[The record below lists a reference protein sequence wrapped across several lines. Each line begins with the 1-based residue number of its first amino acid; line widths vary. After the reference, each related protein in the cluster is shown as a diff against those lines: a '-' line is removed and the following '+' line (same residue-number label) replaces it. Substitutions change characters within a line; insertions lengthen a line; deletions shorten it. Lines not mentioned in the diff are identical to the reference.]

1 MKLKIVYFLII
12 AAICL
17 IGCSSCGIREIDDNT
32 RAGVGRS
39 DIIET
44 DAVKTGGNDDSPVQ
58 TGGKTLPF
66 EAETVPPVPE
76 LKEKR
81 LKFIAAGDNIIHE
94 SVYTDAKKRSS
105 DGNSF
110 NFRPMYDGIADYVA
124 AADIAFIN
132 QETPTAGENYGYH
145 GYPNFNSPQ
154 EAGHTL
160 VEIGFDIVNIATN
173 HMLDM
178 KTNGLHD
185 FINFWKSL
193 DNVLMIGGY
202 DNYADY
208 DNVRIYETN
217 GIKIAF
223 LSYTYDTNGMTL
235 DPSSTLIVPLFD
247 EAVIRRQVQL
257 ARDAADLVFVSAH
270 WGIENDFAP
279 SDTQKKY
286 AKVFADAGVDAVIGH
301 HPHVVQPVEWM
312 EGSGGNRMLLIY
324 SLGNLISTMNY
335 GNNMVGGI
343 AEFDIVIAPGT
354 KPYIDAPV
362 YIPVV
367 THYSLERDGLQV
379 YFLEDYTAELAAKH
393 GCTLYTSNF
402 SLAYIENIIKSE
414 IASEF
419 LPAYMK

>member
-1 MKLKIVYFLII
+1 MKMKKFISII
-12 AAICL
+12 ALICL
-17 IGCSSCGIREIDDNT
+17 VATTSCGVGSSDDDSLNDDG
-32 RAGVGRS
+32 RGVGRS
-39 DIIET
+39 DVIEAGGDT
-44 DAVKTGGNDDSPVQ
+44 EPPSTAGNDE
-58 TGGKTLPF
+58 LPQVS
-66 EAETVPPVPE
+66 EPETQPIAETN
-76 LKEKR
+76 KR

-110 NFRPMYDGIADYVA
+110 NFRPMYDGIAAFVA
-124 AADIAFIN
+124 DADIAFIN
-132 QETPTAGENYGYH
+132 QETPTAGESYGYH

-160 VEIGFDIVNIATN
+160 VDLGFDIVNIATN

-178 KTNGLHD
+178 KTNGLRD
-185 FINFWKSL
+185 FIKFWKSL

-202 DNYADY
+202 EDYADY
-208 DNVRIYETN
+208 DNVRIYETD

-223 LSYTYDTNGMTL
+223 LSYTYDTNGMAL
-235 DPSSTLIVPLFD
+235 DPSSALIVPLFD

-270 WGIENDFAP
+270 WGIENDFVP

-286 AKVFADAGVDAVIGH
+286 AKIFADAGVDAVIGH

-335 GNNMVGGI
+335 GQNMIGGI
-343 AEFDIVIAPGT
+343 ASFDIVIEDGNI
-354 KPYIDAPV
+354 PYIDAPV
-362 YIPVV
+362 YIPTV

-379 YFLEDYTAELAAKH
+379 YLLEDYTPELAAKH
-393 GCTLYTSNF
+393 GCTLYTPNF
-402 SLAYIENIIKSE
+402 SIDYMKNIIKTG
-414 IASEF
+414 IKSEF
-419 LPAYMK
+419 LPDFLK